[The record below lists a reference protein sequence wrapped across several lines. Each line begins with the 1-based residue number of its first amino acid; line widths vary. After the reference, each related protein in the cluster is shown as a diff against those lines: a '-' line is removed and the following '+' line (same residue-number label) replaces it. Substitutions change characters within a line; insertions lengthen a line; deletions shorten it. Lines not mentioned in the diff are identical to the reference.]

1 MDEVLLY
8 KAGCG
13 RFSPDVRQL
22 CKEVRAEM
30 RGKYLVTDQQGWK
43 KYVRQLHGL
52 WHPDKNAEY
61 AKKATE
67 VFKCIQTQR
76 EKLEGNMHFL
86 YSRK

>member
-1 MDEVLLY
+1 MY

-30 RGKYLVTDQQGWK
+30 QVKYLVTDQQGWK
-43 KYVRQLHGL
+43 SFVLQLQRL

-61 AKKATE
+61 AKKAHE
-67 VFKCIQTQR
+67 VFNCVQKQR
-76 EKLEGNMHFL
+76 KKLEGNLHFK
-86 YSRK
+86 YSC